1 MIIIGVTGNSG
12 AGKTTISTIIKNN
25 SKALVID
32 ADLLAKSLLKPGTEY
47 YDKTIELFGK
57 KILMPKPSKNKGKI
71 DKAAFSKI
79 LFSDDKKREKMNALT
94 FKYVGQEIKKIILEN
109 KDREIIVIDAPLLYE
124 GGFEKICNYVIAVV
138 AEEKTKIKRIM
149 QRDKI
154 HPNQA
159 SQRISTQKNED
170 FYKEHANFII
180 ENNENTRYITLVKET
195 LKIVHTIKDEANK
208 AE

>member
-1 MIIIGVTGNSG
+1 MN
-12 AGKTTISTIIKNN
+12 
-25 SKALVID
+25 
-32 ADLLAKSLLKPGTEY
+32 DLK
-47 YDKTIELFGK
+47 
-57 KILMPKPSKNKGKI
+57 
-71 DKAAFSKI
+71 
-79 LFSDDKKREKMNALT
+79 

-170 FYKEHANFII
+170 FYKEHADFII